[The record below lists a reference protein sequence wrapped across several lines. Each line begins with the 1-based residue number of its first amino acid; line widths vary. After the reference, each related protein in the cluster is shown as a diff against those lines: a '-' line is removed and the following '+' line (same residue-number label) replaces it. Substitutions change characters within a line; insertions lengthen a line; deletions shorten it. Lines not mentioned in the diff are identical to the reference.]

1 MHTTTRVCI
10 IGAYGIHYIIIY
22 YTKDSKIIYYNI
34 LQYGY
39 ELLWIISIRERN
51 MHNFIWHMH
60 TIQSMLSYINTYIIM

>member
-22 YTKDSKIIYYNI
+22 YTKDSKIIYYNTTA
-34 LQYGY
+34 
-39 ELLWIISIRERN
+39 WIRALMDNKHTTRN